1 MLRSFLAASVLLIVT
16 TPSMAAFFSPG
27 EPNGFDFNT
36 PMTET
41 FGGSGIW
48 EYSWTGFVDAD
59 STKFD
64 ILSVAGDWDSKVHD
78 SGNQWVTPDGS
89 DGNTIILDTNAA
101 GDGWFPNTNRV
112 KVASEDNA
120 NWTAVGDWQNQ
131 IGGGDWDNANV
142 NTVMSDQG
150 GGIFGFSA
158 VLVPDS
164 YQYKAVT
171 TGTWDAIGGTSRNI
185 NSDNFGFTTFGSQ
198 TSVEMLVN
206 TIDGTVRVN
215 VTPEP
220 SSILLIGAG
229 AISLLALYRR
239 RRVRA

>member
-1 MLRSFLAASVLLIVT
+1 MLRSFLATSVLLIVT
-16 TPSMAAFFSPG
+16 TPSMGIIYSPG
-27 EPNGFDFNT
+27 VPSGWDPNFA
-36 PMTET
+36 MTET

-48 EYSWTGFVDAD
+48 EYSWSGT
-59 STKFD
+59 FD
-64 ILSVAGDWDSKVHD
+64 NPTPFELLTIAGDWDSDVYPI
-78 SGNQWVTPDGS
+78 GQQWVTPNV
-89 DGNTIILDTNAA
+89 DGNNTISLDENTYS
-101 GDGWFPNTNRV
+101 DGWFPVANRV
-112 KVASEDNA
+112 GVATEA
-120 NWTAVGDWQNQ
+120 VTTWTAVGDWQNQ
-131 IGGGDWDNANV
+131 VGGGDWDNANV
-142 NTVMSDQG
+142 NTAMSDQG

-158 VLVPDS
+158 VLAPGS
-164 YQYKAVT
+164 YQYKAVN
-171 TGTWDAIGGTSRNI
+171 TGTWDAIGGSSRNV
-185 NSDNFGFTTFGSQ
+185 NSDNLGFTTSGSQ